1 MTSPTAPLE
10 VLYEDNHAIA
20 VVKPHGMLVQGDN
33 TGDASLMDKVKA
45 YLKEKY
51 HKPGDV
57 FLGLVHRLDR
67 PVGGIVI
74 FGKTSKGAARL
85 SEQFRSHTVEKVYT
99 ATVEGCPAE
108 LEGAV
113 VLWLKK
119 NEATNHVTAFKKE
132 TPGALKA
139 ELSYKVLESDGQR
152 SKIEVR
158 PKTGRPHQIRVSMQH
173 LGCPIV
179 GDKKYGAK
187 TTFDGGIALVATKLS
202 FDKPVGGERVTIT
215 NIQ

>member
-67 PVGGIVI
+67 PVGGIVL

-85 SEQFRSHTVEKVYT
+85 SELFRFRSVEKV
-99 ATVEGCPAE
+99 
-108 LEGAV
+108 
-113 VLWLKK
+113 
-119 NEATNHVTAFKKE
+119 
-132 TPGALKA
+132 
-139 ELSYKVLESDGQR
+139 
-152 SKIEVR
+152 
-158 PKTGRPHQIRVSMQH
+158 
-173 LGCPIV
+173 
-179 GDKKYGAK
+179 
-187 TTFDGGIALVATKLS
+187 
-202 FDKPVGGERVTIT
+202 
-215 NIQ
+215 